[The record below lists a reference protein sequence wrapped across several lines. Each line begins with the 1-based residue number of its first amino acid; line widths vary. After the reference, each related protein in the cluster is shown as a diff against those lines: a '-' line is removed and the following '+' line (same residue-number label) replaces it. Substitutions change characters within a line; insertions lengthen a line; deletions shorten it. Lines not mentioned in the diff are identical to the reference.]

1 MKVRS
6 ELQKSKVIVR
16 EESRDSF
23 DTDIRQLWLFY
34 VCFNCKNKYLSH
46 KLSYLFVL
54 ILMFIF
60 PPHLSDRCAKNA
72 FKVKNLHSKIEK
84 MHF

>member
-1 MKVRS
+1 MKVRR
-6 ELQKSKVIVR
+6 ELQNSKVIVR

-23 DTDIRQLWLFY
+23 DTDIGQLWLFF
-34 VCFNCKNKYLSH
+34 VCFTCKNKYLVH

-54 ILMFIF
+54 IRMFIF

-72 FKVKNLHSKIEK
+72 FRVKNMHSKMEK